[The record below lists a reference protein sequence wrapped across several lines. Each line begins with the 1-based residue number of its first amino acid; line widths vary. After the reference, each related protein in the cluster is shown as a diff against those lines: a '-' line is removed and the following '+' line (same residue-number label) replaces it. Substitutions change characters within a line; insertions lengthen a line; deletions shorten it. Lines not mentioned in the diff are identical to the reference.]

1 MAEQPAEEVLLQH
14 AAADAG
20 LEQIPGHL
28 HRWEGGLLLDQGR
41 IQEVQG
47 KLQGEG

>member
-1 MAEQPAEEVLLQH
+1 MAEQPVAEVLLQR
-14 AAADAG
+14 AADAG

-28 HRWEGGLLLDQGR
+28 HRWAGDLLLDQGR
-41 IQEVQG
+41 IQGAQG

>member
-1 MAEQPAEEVLLQH
+1 MAEQPVAEELLQH
-14 AAADAG
+14 ADAG